1 MGTINIP
8 IIKYSVDWWQ
18 TLHQPASFTLTE
30 KPTMPAEM
38 WLPLLVM
45 VLGMYAF
52 VGCAVLVR
60 MRAEVLDRE
69 RNTSW
74 VQAYAARLGS

>member
-1 MGTINIP
+1 
-8 IIKYSVDWWQ
+8 
-18 TLHQPASFTLTE
+18 
-30 KPTMPAEM
+30 MPPEM

-45 VLGMYAF
+45 ALGMYAF